1 MRLAGLTFK
10 VGSAGKRARLAQSGR
25 GQTRGQ
31 TAKSFLWIALTT
43 PQTPQYADAS
53 GTLSLFKSWIR
64 REPKA
69 VPPARP
75 SWSLPGSKVREHTQ
89 RTALSRRQGP
99 VALKLEALLR
109 SERRCIPERNLWRAT
124 VDKLYCRRVR
134 LPSRA

>member
-53 GTLSLFKSWIR
+53 GTLSLFESWIR

-69 VPPARP
+69 VPPTRP
-75 SWSLPGSKVREHTQ
+75 SWGLLVFQGSRAHAKDCPLKATRSRCSEAGSVVKVRASLYP
-89 RTALSRRQGP
+89 RKKL
-99 VALKLEALLR
+99 VA
-109 SERRCIPERNLWRAT
+109 RNR
-124 VDKLYCRRVR
+124 
-134 LPSRA
+134 